1 MTANESPWWL
11 SENDQQYARRR
22 PSMARQVLGLLGL
35 SFGAG
40 AAALIALGGA
50 AYVLFRIGG
59 KEALLPAGIG
69 VAAVVLTGGALAL
82 GLVYVNSLSCG
93 SPYDQIPKSER
104 LARQIQTRDRV
115 LLRTEVEGPANATRT
130 IVFAHGICNDMR
142 AWHFQRAAIPADC
155 RAVFYDA
162 RGHGRSGNGK
172 LDNNVPGL
180 RVLADDLATVID
192 KCAPTRELVLVG
204 HSMGGMT
211 IFALAAIRPD
221 IFARVRGV
229 LILDATPGPAKD
241 AVWFGLSWIFRPV
254 VWLIQKYAA
263 AVARLSGLLPA
274 FTLRIL
280 GMGPYLLA
288 MRWLAVAGND
298 SVDLTARR
306 LTARMVY
313 ESNPRRYASHIA
325 GIFEHDER
333 PHLRRLAPIP
343 TTIIAGEKDRLVRP
357 SSYDGWLHALP
368 EARFVSVP
376 DSGHM
381 TMLVRADLVNRELE
395 LLVDRGRPAAIPAD
409 TAPAEQA
416 PAALALPLPVS
427 SAVRWMYRQIV
438 STP

>member
-35 SFGAG
+35 ALCAG
-40 AAALIALGGA
+40 VAALVALGGA
-50 AYVLFRIGG
+50 AYWLYHVAG
-59 KEALLPAGIG
+59 EAALWRAGIAL
-69 VAAVVLTGGALAL
+69 AAVVMLGGAVAL

-93 SPYDQIPKSER
+93 SPYDQIPKPER

-130 IVFAHGICNDMR
+130 IVFAHGICSDMR
-142 AWHFQRAAIPADC
+142 AWHFQRAALPADC
-155 RAVFYDA
+155 RAVYYDA

-172 LDNNVPGL
+172 LDNDVPGL
-180 RVLADDLATVID
+180 RVLADDLARVID

-241 AVWFGLSWIFRPV
+241 AVWFGLPWILRPV

-263 AVARLSGLLPA
+263 ALARLSGFLPA
-274 FTLRIL
+274 FTLRML

-288 MRWLAVAGND
+288 MRWLAVAGNE
-298 SVDLTARR
+298 SSHLTARR

-333 PHLRRLAPIP
+333 PHVRRLAPIP

-381 TMLVRADLVNRELE
+381 TMLELPDLVNRELE
-395 LLVDRGRPAAIPAD
+395 LLVDRGRPAAITTDAAPHEQSP
-409 TAPAEQA
+409 TAP
-416 PAALALPLPVS
+416 ALPLPVS
-427 SAVRWMYRQIV
+427 GAMKWLYRQIV

>member
-1 MTANESPWWL
+1 MTVDESPWWL
-11 SENDQQYARRR
+11 SENDQQYSRRR
-22 PSMARQVLGLLGL
+22 PSMARQVLGLLSLAFCAGVAGL
-35 SFGAG
+35 T
-40 AAALIALGGA
+40 ALGGA
-50 AYVLFRIGG
+50 AYGLFRIGG
-59 KEALLPAGIG
+59 EGALLRAGIV
-69 VAAVVLTGGALAL
+69 VATVVLIGGAVAL
-82 GLVYVNSLSCG
+82 GLVYVSAVSCG
-93 SPYDQIPKSER
+93 SPYDQIPKPER

-115 LLRTEVEGPANATRT
+115 LLRTEVEGPANASRT
-130 IVFAHGICNDMR
+130 IVFAHGICSDMR
-142 AWHFQRAAIPADC
+142 AWHFQRASIPADC

-172 LDNNVPGL
+172 LDNDVPGL

-221 IFARVRGV
+221 IFSRVRGV

-241 AVWFGLSWIFRPV
+241 AVWFGLPWIFRPV

-263 AVARLSGLLPA
+263 ALARLSGLLPA
-274 FTLRIL
+274 FTLRML

-298 SVDLTARR
+298 SIDLTARR

-368 EARFVSVP
+368 EARFVSAP

-395 LLVDRGRPAAIPAD
+395 LLVERGRPEPITTVPPEH
-409 TAPAEQA
+409 APTT
-416 PAALALPLPVS
+416 PTLPLPVP
-427 SAVRWMYRQIV
+427 SAVKWFFRQIV